1 LFLENFVNSK
11 TRRTTALV
19 SEVRFSGLSGAKLS
33 TVRVRFKEL
42 QIMKILI
49 TICGLVALSLAQ
61 AQNEIVSA
69 GYDIPA
75 YPAFAPGQ
83 VITLFVRGLTVA
95 DAFAEGTLIPT
106 TLAGIT
112 VRVKTIIPNYPDRLP
127 IFSVKS
133 YALLTHVTVQIPT
146 ETTCLVTGNI
156 PDECTTQAELESPPG
171 IVLTVE
177 QGGTPGK
184 DFPIIVNGVNG
195 VKPHILNACDTVF
208 GTIGGI
214 CNSFIT
220 HADGSLIGS
229 GCANPGETIV
239 IYAVG
244 LGGDTTIRL
253 KTGEVAPSS
262 PPARYVGDYF
272 LTVSFRVN
280 GPPSSPGPPVTWVP
294 VPQWFYAE
302 YVGLVPGFV
311 GLYQINFKVP
321 VALPPNVLYGYGANM
336 RIAIGAGS
344 TPTSPADGDTFV
356 DVCVQVRI
364 PAKANTDSEGNANGI
379 PGRRRTVLGA

>member
-1 LFLENFVNSK
+1 
-11 TRRTTALV
+11 
-19 SEVRFSGLSGAKLS
+19 
-33 TVRVRFKEL
+33 
-42 QIMKILI
+42 MKILVI
-49 TICGLVALSLAQ
+49 ICGLAALSLAQ
-61 AQNEIVSA
+61 AQNEVVSA

-83 VITLFVRGLTVA
+83 VITLFVRGLKVV
-95 DAFAEGTLIPT
+95 DAFAEGTSIPT

-112 VRVKTIIPNYPDRLP
+112 VRVKTSIPNYPDRLP
-127 IFSVKS
+127 IFSVRS
-133 YALLTHVTVQIPT
+133 YGPLTHVTVQIPT
-146 ETTCLVTGNI
+146 EPTCVVTSNI
-156 PDECTTQAELESPPG
+156 PYECTTLAELGSPPG

-177 QGGTPGK
+177 QDGSPGK
-184 DFPIIVNGVNG
+184 DFPIIVTG
-195 VKPHILNACDTVF
+195 VKPHILNACDTIF

-214 CNSFIT
+214 CNPFIT

-229 GCANPGETIV
+229 GCAYPGETIV

-244 LGGDTTIRL
+244 LGGINVRV

-280 GPPSSPGPPVTWVP
+280 EAPSSPAPPVAWVP
-294 VPQWFYAE
+294 VTQWFYPE
-302 YVGLVPGFV
+302 YVGLVPGYV

-321 VALPPNVLYGYGANM
+321 AALPPNVLYGYGANM

-344 TPTSPADGDTFV
+344 TPTSPADGLTFV
-356 DVCVQVRI
+356 DVCVQ
-364 PAKANTDSEGNANGI
+364 AH
-379 PGRRRTVLGA
+379 